1 MIRRVRK
8 AKRAHR
14 HDRVGTALR
23 AFAHPTLLLLSLCL
37 PTLAADIPPDQRRSG
52 YADLGTE
59 TKAMEDDDTTN
70 PGMLW
75 VLDGETL
82 WSTKTGSADKSCA
95 DCHGDATQSM
105 RGVAARYPAFDAED
119 GRPVDLEARINSER
133 RDRQRAPPLAF
144 ESHDLLALTAYVAN
158 QSRGLAVAPPDD
170 PRLAP
175 FIAQGRTLFET
186 RQGQIN
192 MSCAQCHNDN
202 WGKKLAGA
210 IVPQGQTTGYPI
222 YRLEW
227 QSLGSLQRRL
237 RNCIIGMRAEP
248 YEYGAAE
255 YVALE
260 TFLMRRAAGLKIETP
275 GVRP

>member
-1 MIRRVRK
+1 MSRRVRK

-14 HDRVGTALR
+14 SRRVGTALR
-23 AFAHPTLLLLSLCL
+23 AFAHPTRLLVVLL
-37 PTLAADIPPDQRRSG
+37 TFYAADIPQDQQRSG
-52 YADLGTE
+52 YADLGAD

-82 WSTKTGSADKSCA
+82 WSTKTGSANKSCA

-105 RGVAARYPAFDAED
+105 KAVAARYPAFDAGE
-119 GRPVDLEARINSER
+119 GRPVDLEARINLER
-133 RDRQRAPPLAF
+133 RDRQQAPPLAF
-144 ESHDLLALTAYVAN
+144 ESHDLLALTAYIAN

-192 MSCAQCHNDN
+192 MSCAQCHDDN

-210 IVPQGQTTGYPI
+210 IVPQGQPTGYPI

-248 YEYGAAE
+248 YEYGSAE